1 MPETEEFIDENTK
14 RDDRYDQDMV
24 EMVIYIKF
32 IIEILMLN
40 RDLKNIGFEDNFS
53 AAENLNMII

>member
-24 EMVIYIKF
+24 EMVTYIKF
-32 IIEILMLN
+32 LIEILILN
-40 RDLKNIGFEDNFS
+40 EDLKIYWF
-53 AAENLNMII
+53 

>member
-32 IIEILMLN
+32 IIEILILN
-40 RDLKNIGFEDNFS
+40 EDLKKYWF
-53 AAENLNMII
+53 